1 MKSSNNQ
8 SFFFRVV
15 AGLLLLLMGVLAGG
29 AALRESVAI
38 DEVAHIG
45 AGLSY
50 VQKLDLR
57 LNEEHPPLA
66 KVLTGISLALH
77 GTRADYSNV
86 SWTASRQ
93 FMPNAFMGQWV
104 FGEWVL
110 ERWND
115 PVTTLVWGR
124 IPMLLLTLALGWVI
138 YRCGSRLGGPWAGL
152 LCLSVYVSMPV
163 FLTFG
168 PLVLT
173 DVAITL
179 FALAT
184 LWWFAAVWEEP
195 NRGNV
200 VRFGLYLAGALLSK
214 FSAGLLFFAFG
225 LFALSTRWL
234 PIPGEPATKVERR
247 SWRRLR
253 WRATMKG
260 IVGAAAVVYAVY
272 FVFSWNQTTD
282 VLYLVGHGSA
292 WVPVRRLLMPPWLY
306 LRGILMLVVTYK
318 RPAFIMGDRY
328 PFGVWFYFPALFVL
342 KSTLGFLGLLLVA
355 PAMAWARKRRSGAKP
370 PVVPEDMQSRWRAIW
385 VALVVFV
392 AASVF
397 GHFDVSYR
405 HFTIPLVL
413 LMLLLAP
420 LPRLLGE
427 LRQSA
432 PLAGRLA
439 TALVA
444 LLAVSSVFTAVRA
457 YPYYFPYLN
466 ALRMGK
472 PAYMLAS
479 DSNVDWNEALPEVKQ
494 FADRHGIRNLQ
505 IDTYGANDPA
515 ATVPGSEIWNC
526 QRPTADDAGQWV
538 VVSADMIVDSH
549 NCAWLLGYPH
559 EVLAGGGMYAFRL
572 PAPIPPAGEA
582 GGPPL
587 PSAYREFVGL
597 PMDMRIMQLDLER
610 HPERLPEFLAKMQR
624 QFMEAM
630 KTKKKPSKEE
640 MDRLQREIWTP

>member
-1 MKSSNNQ
+1 MKSCNNP
-8 SFFFRVV
+8 SLFFHVA
-15 AGLLLLLMGVLAGG
+15 AGLLLLLMAVLSGG
-29 AALRESVAI
+29 AALRESVTI
-38 DEVAHIG
+38 DEVPHIG

-66 KVLTGISLALH
+66 KVLTGISLALR
-77 GTRADYSNV
+77 GTRADYSHI

-93 FMPNAFMGQWV
+93 LLPHAFLGEWV

-115 PVTTLVWGR
+115 PATTLVWAR

-138 YRCGSRLGGPWAGL
+138 YQDGSRLGGPWAGL

-173 DVAITL
+173 DVAVAL
-179 FALAT
+179 FALPS
-184 LWWFAAVWEEP
+184 LWWFAAVWDEP
-195 NRGNV
+195 SRGSI

-234 PIPGEPATKVERR
+234 PIPGQPATKVEGRA
-247 SWRRLR
+247 WRRLC

-260 IVGAAAVVYAVY
+260 ILGAAAVVYAVY
-272 FVFSWNQTTD
+272 FVLSWNQTSD
-282 VLYLVGHGSA
+282 VLYLIGHGSA

-306 LRGILMLVVTYK
+306 LRGILMLAVTYK
-318 RPAFIMGDRY
+318 RPAFILGHRY

-355 PAMAWARKRRSGAKP
+355 PALAWVRKRRSGAKP
-370 PVVPEDMQSRWRAIW
+370 PVVPEGMQSRWRALW

-392 AASVF
+392 GASIL

-405 HFTIPLVL
+405 HFTIPLAL
-413 LMLLLAP
+413 LILLLAP

-427 LRQSA
+427 LRRSA

-439 TALVA
+439 TVVAA
-444 LLAVSSVFTAVRA
+444 LLVVSCPFAGVRA
-457 YPYYFPYLN
+457 YPYYFTYFN
-466 ALRMGK
+466 ALGMGR
-472 PAYMLAS
+472 PAYVLAS
-479 DSNVDWNEALPEVKQ
+479 DSNVDWNEALPEVRQ
-494 FADRHGIRNLQ
+494 FAEKHGIRNLQ
-505 IDTYGANDPA
+505 IDSYGANDPA
-515 ATVPGSEIWNC
+515 ATVPGSDIWNC
-526 QRPTADDAGQWV
+526 QRPTVADAGQWV
-538 VVSADMIVDSH
+538 VVSADMILDSH
-549 NCAWLLGYPH
+549 NCTWLLQYPH
-559 EVLAGGGMYAFRL
+559 EVLAGGGMYAFLL
-572 PAPIPPAGEA
+572 PSPIPPAGEA

-587 PSAYREFVGL
+587 PSAHREFVGF
-597 PMDMRIMQLDLER
+597 PMDVRVLQLDLER
-610 HPERLPEFLAKMQR
+610 HPEKLPEFAAQMEG
-624 QFMEAM
+624 QFREAM
-630 KTKKKPSKEE
+630 KTGKKSTKEE
-640 MDRLQREIWTP
+640 SDRLQREIWMP